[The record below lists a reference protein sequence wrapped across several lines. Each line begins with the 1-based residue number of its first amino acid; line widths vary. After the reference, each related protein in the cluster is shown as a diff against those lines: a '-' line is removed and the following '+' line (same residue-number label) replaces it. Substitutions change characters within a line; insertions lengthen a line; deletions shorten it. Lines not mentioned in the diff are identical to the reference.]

1 MLPVGPGPM
10 SSGSDFKDLIEFIIG
25 AFIEPI
31 IYLILGLA
39 VVYFM
44 WNITEVIRKGDNPE
58 ELAKLKG
65 KAFWGV
71 VAIAVM
77 VSLWGLVA
85 ILTNTFFTDL
95 TPSNPIPFI
104 PAS

>member
-58 ELAKLKG
+58 ELAQRQSILG
-65 KAFWGV
+65 RGGNCRHGF
-71 VAIAVM
+71 
-77 VSLWGLVA
+77 LVGA
-85 ILTNTFFTDL
+85 CG
-95 TPSNPIPFI
+95 NPHQYVFYRPDTI
-104 PAS
+104 